1 MNNNQAN
8 GNSLFIKL
16 NKNDATVWVRR
27 SDISSV
33 LFHEQPS
40 ETKLQVMTRNGDC
53 IINVSANK
61 QSQEDRFKKLM
72 SDFED
77 LKVYLDL
84 KN

>member
-16 NKNDATVWVRR
+16 NQNDATVWVRR
-27 SDISSV
+27 EDISSV

-40 ETKLQVMTRNGDC
+40 QTNLRVLTRNGVAVID
-53 IINVSANK
+53 VSANK

-72 SDFED
+72 TDLED
-77 LKVYLDL
+77 LKAYLDL
-84 KN
+84 KD